1 MRSGRLPLIL
11 TSKPVKRFLIILAA
25 IGLCACASHKKTAPH
40 LAPQGVVSAVT
51 PVVAPPPKAKKPSPY
66 NPFNWPK
73 LLFPKKKQ
81 PPQALPPA
89 RLGTIA
95 FIDEENKF
103 VLVDAETLAG
113 AVPGEPL
120 VCISNQNE
128 TGTLRLS
135 TLRNPP
141 FLVADIIGGNPRK
154 GDLVYK
160 R

>member
-1 MRSGRLPLIL
+1 
-11 TSKPVKRFLIILAA
+11 VKRFLVILAA
-25 IGLCACASHKKTAPH
+25 VGLCACASHKKSPTTAAPH
-40 LAPQGVVSAVT
+40 GVVTSSAPT
-51 PVVAPPPKAKKPSPY
+51 IGSQAPKAKKLSPY

-89 RLGTIA
+89 RLGAIA
-95 FIDEENKF
+95 FIDQENKF
-103 VLVDAETLAG
+103 VLIDAETLAG

-141 FLVADIIGGNPRK
+141 FLVADIIGGNPQK